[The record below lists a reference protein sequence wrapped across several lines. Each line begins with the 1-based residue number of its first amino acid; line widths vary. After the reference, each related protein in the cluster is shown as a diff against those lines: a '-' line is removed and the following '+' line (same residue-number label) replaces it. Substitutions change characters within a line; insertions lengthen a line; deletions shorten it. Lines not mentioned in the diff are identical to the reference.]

1 MRLINED
8 DIVNSTELASK
19 FISLDRV
26 PYIKVDDLMAFVRA
40 LPTACDPEEVIEKL
54 EDVAYWTSG
63 GSDEDYYEDDSVK
76 VVDLESAI
84 AIVRGEEEEDDH

>member
-8 DIVNSTELASK
+8 EIVNSTELASK

-26 PYIKVDDLMAFVRA
+26 PYIKVDDLRAFVKA
-40 LPTACDPEEVIEKL
+40 LPTAYDPEEVIEKL

-76 VVDLESAI
+76 VVDLETVI
-84 AIVRGEEEEDDH
+84 AIVRGEEE